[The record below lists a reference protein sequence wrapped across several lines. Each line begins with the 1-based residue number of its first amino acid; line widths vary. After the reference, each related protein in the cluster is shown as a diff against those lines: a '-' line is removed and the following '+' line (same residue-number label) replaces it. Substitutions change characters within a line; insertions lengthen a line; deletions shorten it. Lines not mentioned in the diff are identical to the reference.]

1 MTERRA
7 TPSPDRRRRSGS
19 AEPAGRRAK
28 GGGRRRKAP
37 VRSGRGREPGD
48 TEDGVETGREN
59 DDRAGNGGEGKGG
72 EVNSRVGRGRRA
84 RHGRRG
90 KGRSGAGRPGRG
102 RLWGGLGAITVLGA
116 AGFAAVGWAPAD
128 RDESAGGRSAVSA
141 EPDPERSR
149 RTSGAGAGTGAD
161 GERGRVVSPS
171 TSPSRSTGGSTGGS
185 ADDSTGGVTD
195 ESADGG
201 SRGSGGSTGDASG
214 GSAGRS
220 ASPSPS
226 GRTIPETGPGTFTRA
241 PGSGPKVGDG
251 KVLRYRVEVEK
262 GLSLSAADV
271 AEEVERILGDP
282 RGWTADGDSAFQRVS
297 GGATDFVVKVATPG
311 TVDDICGAYG
321 LNTRG
326 EVNCNVDDNVMVNL
340 KRWELATPVYADDV
354 TAYRAL
360 IINHEVGHF
369 LGEGHVGCPGRG
381 KPAPAMMQQIKGMKG
396 CVPNVWPYDAK
407 GRLITGPAVP

>member
-1 MTERRA
+1 M
-7 TPSPDRRRRSGS
+7 
-19 AEPAGRRAK
+19 
-28 GGGRRRKAP
+28 
-37 VRSGRGREPGD
+37 
-48 TEDGVETGREN
+48 
-59 DDRAGNGGEGKGG
+59 
-72 EVNSRVGRGRRA
+72 
-84 RHGRRG
+84 
-90 KGRSGAGRPGRG
+90 
-102 RLWGGLGAITVLGA
+102 TVLGA
-116 AGFAAVGWAPAD
+116 AGFAAVGWSPAD
-128 RDESAGGRSAVSA
+128 RDDSAGARSTVSA
-141 EPDPERSR
+141 EPGPERSR
-149 RTSGAGAGTGAD
+149 RTSGGGAGTGAD
-161 GERGRVVSPS
+161 GERGPVVSPS
-171 TSPSRSTGGSTGGS
+171 TSTSRSAGGSTGGS
-185 ADDSTGGVTD
+185 ADDSTEGSTD
-195 ESADGG
+195 EQAGGG
-201 SRGSGGSTGDASG
+201 SRGSGASAGGSSG

-226 GRTIPETGPGTFTRA
+226 GRTIPESGPGTFTRA
-241 PGSGPKVGDG
+241 PGGGPKVGDG

-321 LNTRG
+321 LDTRG

-407 GRLITGPAVP
+407 GKLITGPAVP

>member
-1 MTERRA
+1 M
-7 TPSPDRRRRSGS
+7 
-19 AEPAGRRAK
+19 
-28 GGGRRRKAP
+28 
-37 VRSGRGREPGD
+37 
-48 TEDGVETGREN
+48 
-59 DDRAGNGGEGKGG
+59 
-72 EVNSRVGRGRRA
+72 
-84 RHGRRG
+84 
-90 KGRSGAGRPGRG
+90 
-102 RLWGGLGAITVLGA
+102 TVLGA
-116 AGFAAVGWAPAD
+116 AGFAAVAWTPAD
-128 RDESAGGRSAVSA
+128 RDESAGARSAVSA
-141 EPDPERSR
+141 EPEPERSR
-149 RTSGAGAGTGAD
+149 RTPGAGAGTGAD
-161 GERGRVVSPS
+161 GERGPVVSPS

-185 ADDSTGGVTD
+185 ADDSTDGSTD
-195 ESADGG
+195 DAAGAG
-201 SRGSGGSTGDASG
+201 AGSGGSGAATG

-226 GRTIPETGPGTFTRA
+226 GPTIPDSGPGTFTRA

-396 CVPNVWPYDAK
+396 CVPNVWPYDTK